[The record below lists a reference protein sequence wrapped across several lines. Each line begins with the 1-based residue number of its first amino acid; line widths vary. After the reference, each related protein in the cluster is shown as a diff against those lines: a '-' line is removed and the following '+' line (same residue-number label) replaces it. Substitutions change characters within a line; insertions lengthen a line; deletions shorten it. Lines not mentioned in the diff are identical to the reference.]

1 MSIEYKP
8 TRWEPQLN
16 CSTHP
21 SPDSVH
27 SVVFGLQATN
37 SETGSTAYIDERI
50 VLDPCLTPEELNE
63 RSEELME
70 TWAGSRGF
78 YLQLQKAL
86 YNKDVAPR
94 PMPDGYEAP
103 DLDNVSIG
111 DGYTEFVINENN
123 INDQELVEEVFGDAL
138 PTPEPTEQPTEDPET
153 PAE

>member
-86 YNKDVAPR
+86 YAKATSTIRNWLRKFSETLYPPQRLPKNLLKTQRLLPNVAR
-94 PMPDGYEAP
+94 VGI
-103 DLDNVSIG
+103 S
-111 DGYTEFVINENN
+111 TSSC
-123 INDQELVEEVFGDAL
+123 L
-138 PTPEPTEQPTEDPET
+138 PSPHQGTG
-153 PAE
+153 